1 MTEPAGGGRLA
12 FLDAVR
18 GVAAVAVLAGH
29 AGETLFPGFARWSLD
44 WFSPGRAGV
53 CAFFLVSGFVIPI
66 SLERTGR
73 LGDFAISRA
82 CRLYPLYWFSL
93 GAVLVLRA
101 AGFDA
106 VPAAFEAE
114 LPGAAVVNLTM
125 AQELVGVP
133 HAIGLYYTL
142 TIELVW
148 YGVCAALFA
157 LGWLQSTER
166 LVWVALAGLALV
178 GIGGPLVLDRH
189 TPFSSGFY
197 LLTMLLGT
205 ALARHAAGVLP
216 GHRFG
221 AMVAAAAA
229 IAIVGSWA
237 NYDRVPGA
245 TDPEGALGLS
255 STLLPWG
262 VAYLAVLTAY
272 GDRRR
277 PRDFP
282 RRLIGLG
289 VISYSV
295 YLLHPLVLDLAV
307 ELAGGPWVRLGATVV
322 GTVAAA
328 IVTQRWIEAPGQAV
342 GRRWRARP
350 PIRP

>member
-1 MTEPAGGGRLA
+1 MSEPVTSGRLA

-18 GVAAVAVLAGH
+18 GVAAVTVLGGH

-93 GAVLVLRA
+93 AAVLVLRA
-101 AGFDA
+101 GGLDA
-106 VPAAFEAE
+106 VPADFDVE
-114 LPGAAVVNLTM
+114 LPGAAFVNATM
-125 AQELVGVP
+125 VQELVGVP

-148 YGVCAALFA
+148 YIACAALFA
-157 LGWLQSTER
+157 LGWLQATER
-166 LVWVALAGLALV
+166 LVWAALAGLAAV
-178 GIGGPLVLDRH
+178 GIGGPLLLDHH
-189 TPFSSGFY
+189 TPFSTGFY

-216 GHRFG
+216 GRRLV

-229 IAIVGSWA
+229 VAVVGAWA
-237 NYDRVPGA
+237 NYDRVPGG

-262 VAYLAVLTAY
+262 VAYLAVLAAY

-282 RRLIGLG
+282 RVVVALG
-289 VISYSV
+289 VVSYSV
-295 YLLHPLVLDLAV
+295 YLLHPIALDVAV
-307 ELAGGPWVRLGATVV
+307 ELAGGPWVRLGVSVV
-322 GTVAAA
+322 GTLAAA
-328 IVTQRWIEAPGQAV
+328 AVTQRWVEAPGQAL
-342 GRRWRARP
+342 GRRWRART